1 MRCWAGA
8 GAGNVEPG
16 LLCSKPAVAV
26 NYMHAPKWSDQ
37 AATLEQYWPSA
48 STEGRLPVVVL
59 SVGFWEKSAEV
70 PEVRDPLHCCM
81 FFTYLQPLSLYFRRL
96 WVLQS
101 HRNPLLYSYIRR
113 LQMVRVLRSCHSSRR
128 VREPEPLL
136 KIPLDAACTLK
147 HLHAPLSRHRAPGLP
162 RRQLS

>member
-1 MRCWAGA
+1 MTCGKAPAKALGLCTVLCLQPARIRQGAAGRGA

-81 FFTYLQPLSLYFRRL
+81 FFTYLQPLSLYLRRL
-96 WVLQS
+96 WVPQS
-101 HRNPLLYSYIRR
+101 HKINYYIHIFVCRWFACFVLATPPL
-113 LQMVRVLRSCHSSRR
+113 
-128 VREPEPLL
+128 
-136 KIPLDAACTLK
+136 ACEN
-147 HLHAPLSRHRAPGLP
+147 LSPC
-162 RRQLS
+162 